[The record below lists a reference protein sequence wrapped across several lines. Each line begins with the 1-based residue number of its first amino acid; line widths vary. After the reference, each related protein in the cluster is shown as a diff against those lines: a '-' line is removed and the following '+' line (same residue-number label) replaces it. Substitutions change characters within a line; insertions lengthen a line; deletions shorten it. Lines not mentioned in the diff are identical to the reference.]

1 MSLIKENYSRQHA
14 RWIILNH
21 VLFIYFSVSESH
33 LTSKAYI
40 ILWWIEGNL
49 PLMISMIRFWNKE
62 YGDRMLNKEDEEV
75 WCS

>member
-40 ILWWIEGNL
+40 IL
-49 PLMISMIRFWNKE
+49 
-62 YGDRMLNKEDEEV
+62 
-75 WCS
+75 